1 MSVEVS
7 SIILTS
13 FSEGERE
20 EGGRGSFTIIQPN
33 KKNQPLKK
41 LMSTIINYFILSLL
55 NLVHLSLPIY
65 ADRLEKN
72 CNSVDKFSEK
82 RVPDTLTTYTTSDFL
97 NHTLKYTCYHQVL

>member
-1 MSVEVS
+1 MR
-7 SIILTS
+7 
-13 FSEGERE
+13 ERE

-97 NHTLKYTCYHQVL
+97 NHTLKYTWYHQVL